1 MPPKQTAASKAVTT
15 KLKKHLMDELSE
27 DEAPKAIESNP
38 APTPLSSIISTGFEH
53 PASGGGAAQT
63 PANAVNAAN
72 IDAEDVIVIADGSDE
87 DAEEK
92 SKLAFPAQVQ
102 SPKLNPEAHPYVPQS
117 PPQELSE
124 EEAQG
129 AAPSQ
134 PCLGLKPKTDA

>member
-1 MPPKQTAASKAVTT
+1 MPPKQTAASKAVAT
-15 KLKKHLMDELSE
+15 KTKKHLMDELS
-27 DEAPKAIESNP
+27 DDESNP
-38 APTPLSSIISTGFEH
+38 APTTASTIISTSFEH

-63 PANAVNAAN
+63 PGNAVN
-72 IDAEDVIVIADGSDE
+72 IDAEKDIIVVAIHSDGSDE

-92 SKLAFPAQVQ
+92 GQPAFPAQVK
-102 SPKLNPEAHPYVPQS
+102 SPELNPEDHPYVPQS